1 MKGTYLIFYVQEDRT
16 HHGTLVYEWLLK
28 HARHLGLKGGT
39 AFKAVA
45 GFGRHGLIHADHFIE
60 LAGDLPVEVT
70 FMATDEETER
80 LLASLQEEG
89 LSMFYV
95 RMPAE
100 CGVINES
107 AKPSA

>member
-1 MKGTYLIFYVQEDRT
+1 MKGTYLIFFVQENRT
-16 HHGTLVYEWLLK
+16 HHGILVYEWLLEQ
-28 HARHLGLKGGT
+28 ARKQGLHGGT
-39 AFKAVA
+39 AFKAMA

-70 FMATDEETER
+70 FMATDEEAER
-80 LLASLQEEG
+80 LLAFLQAEG
-89 LSMFYV
+89 ISTFYV

-107 AKPSA
+107 VRS

>member
-16 HHGTLVYEWLLK
+16 HHGILEYEWLLK
-28 HARHLGLKGGT
+28 HARKLGLKGGT

-70 FMATDEETER
+70 FMASNEEAGS
-80 LLASLQEEG
+80 LLASLQAEG
-89 LSMFYV
+89 LSLFYV
-95 RMPAE
+95 RLPAE
-100 CGVINES
+100 CGFINER
-107 AKPSA
+107 APS

>member
-1 MKGTYLIFYVQEDRT
+1 MKGIYLTFFVQEDRT
-16 HHGTLVYEWLLK
+16 HHGVLVYEWLLK
-28 HARHLGLKGGT
+28 EARRLGLKGGT

-70 FMATDEETER
+70 FMATEEEASR
-80 LLASLQEEG
+80 LISFIEAEG

-95 RMPAE
+95 SVPAE
-100 CGVINES
+100 CGFINEK
-107 AKPSA
+107 ARA